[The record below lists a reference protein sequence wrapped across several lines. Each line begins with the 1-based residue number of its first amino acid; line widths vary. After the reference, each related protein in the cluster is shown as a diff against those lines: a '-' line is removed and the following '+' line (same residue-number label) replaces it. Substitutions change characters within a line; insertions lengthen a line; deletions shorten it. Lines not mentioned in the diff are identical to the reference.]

1 MNFTNYD
8 FGGTEE
14 REFDIPSFEEVMRN
28 RKSLGRL
35 YIIEHVDIKNILF
48 HTVEDLCNEEGNA
61 GLKKALV
68 ARREMFF
75 IQVMIFED

>member
-14 REFDIPSFEEVMRN
+14 RDFDIPSFEEVMRN

-35 YIIEHVDIKNILF
+35 YIR
-48 HTVEDLCNEEGNA
+48 TCRY
-61 GLKKALV
+61 KKYFV
-68 ARREMFF
+68 SHSGRFM
-75 IQVMIFED
+75 Q